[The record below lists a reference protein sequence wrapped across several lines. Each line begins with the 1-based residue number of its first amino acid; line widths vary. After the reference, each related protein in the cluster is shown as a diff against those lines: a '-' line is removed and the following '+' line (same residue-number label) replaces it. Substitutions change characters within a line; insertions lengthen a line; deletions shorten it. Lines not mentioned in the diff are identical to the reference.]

1 MAWNRAGTLVRPA
14 FALALASATAM
25 IVSSGCGT
33 NESKPPTASVPG
45 SPATAKEAGDKGAGS
60 DADAAALLAELV
72 TTYQQAKSYE
82 DAGDLRLAFTTP
94 DGEKQKSPAFPFS
107 VAFERPNKIRIHV
120 LEASILGDGKQLYA
134 SVNSLNDQVLVLP
147 DPEKL
152 SIADIQADEML
163 SQAMRGQIGVR
174 LPHLELLLS
183 DDPIA
188 AIAGGG
194 RPHLLTDEEYLGQPC
209 QRVAIEGTEGT
220 SVFWINRET
229 KLLAKFEFPT
239 EAFAKEYSLAEAS
252 IEADFKGAEANAE
265 IDATA
270 FVFDLPEGAK
280 LLKRFLPP
288 PPDAPSPLLGQ
299 TTPDFSFVDY
309 RGGDVT
315 QESLKGK
322 VVVLD
327 MWATWCGWCFEG
339 FPNLQ
344 KVYDQFQDN
353 DKVVILAVDTDD
365 VTVTDEQVKAAF
377 AKANLTIPVARDT
390 KQAAGNQFQV
400 QGLPTMIIL
409 GADGKVEDYHVGYD
423 PNLATTLPAKIERLL
438 QGESLA
444 KEELDKYQ
452 QKLDEFHKL
461 EAEAVV
467 ADAGGKL
474 E

>member
-1 MAWNRAGTLVRPA
+1 M
-14 FALALASATAM
+14 
-25 IVSSGCGT
+25 
-33 NESKPPTASVPG
+33 
-45 SPATAKEAGDKGAGS
+45 
-60 DADAAALLAELV
+60 
-72 TTYQQAKSYE
+72 
-82 DAGDLRLAFTTP
+82 
-94 DGEKQKSPAFPFS
+94 
-107 VAFERPNKIRIHV
+107 AFERPNKIRIHA

-152 SIADIQADEML
+152 AIADIHADEML
-163 SQAMRGQIGVR
+163 TQAMRGQIGVK
-174 LPHLELLLS
+174 LPQLELLLGT
-183 DDPIA
+183 DPIE

-194 RPHLLTDEEYLGQPC
+194 KPRLLADEEYLGQPC
-209 QRVAIEGTEGT
+209 RRIAVEGAEGT

-239 EAFAKEYSLAEAS
+239 ESFAKEYSLAEAS
-252 IEADFKGAEANAE
+252 IEADFKGAEVNAD

-270 FVFDLPEGAK
+270 FAFDLPDGAK
-280 LLKRFLPP
+280 LLKQFLPP

-309 RGGDVT
+309 RGGDVN

-344 KVYDQFQDN
+344 KVYEQFQDN

-377 AKANLTIPVARDT
+377 AKAKLTIPVARDT
-390 KQAAGNQFQV
+390 NQAAGNQFQV

-409 GADGKVEDYHVGYD
+409 GADGTVEDYHIGYD
-423 PNLATTLPAKIERLL
+423 PNLATTLPAKIDRLL

-444 KEELDKYQ
+444 KEELEKYQ
-452 QKLDEFHKL
+452 QKLDEYQKL

-467 ADAGGKL
+467 ADAGVKL